1 MKTFSARLALALAAT
16 AALAG
21 AVTAIGQARLAADDR
36 PATGDEIRQMRAAAT
51 LAVDD
56 PLQGPLVRRVC
67 CGTPRRCKNVD
78 PPEVFTWKG
87 TKYAEAAFL
96 RGAAPRQTL
105 TEIDFERKLPSGP
118 WLARAGGGYFRPLP
132 CAVRRAFERS
142 C

>member
-1 MKTFSARLALALAAT
+1 MRPISTVLALLVVAT
-16 AALAG
+16 AALAAAMSAAG
-21 AVTAIGQARLAADDR
+21 HPALGADDR

-51 LAVDD
+51 LAVDV

-67 CGTPRRCKNVD
+67 FGTPRRCKNVD

-87 TKYAEAAFL
+87 TKYAEATFL